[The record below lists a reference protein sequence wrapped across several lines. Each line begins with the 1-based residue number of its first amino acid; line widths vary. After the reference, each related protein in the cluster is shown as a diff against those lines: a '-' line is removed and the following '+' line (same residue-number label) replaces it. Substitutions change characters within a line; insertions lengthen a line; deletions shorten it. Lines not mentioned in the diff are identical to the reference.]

1 MNVEESIPNEQ
12 LRRARFQMGLTQA
25 ELAEKVG
32 ATFET
37 VSRWER
43 GIKAPSAYYRRKLCE
58 VFGRTPKELGLLS
71 GTDEF
76 TVSSSTPCVFLSS
89 AYADSELKLV
99 VSLKAELQTHGIT
112 LWSSRT
118 IRRQETRNKR
128 NVLQEAIR
136 ASQVILLIVSPRTQ
150 TSHHVHD
157 TLRLAR
163 HFSRPVCAVWVDGEN
178 LKECLSQDYDDPY
191 TIIDAREE
199 NEQLILDKTV
209 ATLEQVWHTPSEPDI
224 SALSELEW
232 KLPAKLK
239 PLVGREEELSRLSE
253 LLLSTQ
259 VRLVTLLGPGGIGKT
274 HLATKLALD
283 MRKHFVDGACVV
295 SLAAISD
302 HRLVVSAIAKE
313 LGILEVGETSLFE
326 QLKVSLGNRR
336 LLLFLDNFEQV
347 LEASSQLSELLAE
360 CPRIKILLTS
370 RARLHI
376 HDEHE
381 FSVPPLELPDLTSP
395 LELDFLLHNAA
406 IALFLQRAQAAKSD
420 FRINITNAHFI
431 AEICVRLDGLPLAI
445 ELAAAR
451 IRSLASQAL
460 LARLEKHSLDVVMS
474 RDQEISDR
482 QRTLRN
488 TIAWSYNLLDMQEK
502 QLFRRL
508 CVFVGSLSVET
519 VEELYSTLGE
529 KALNVWEGVESLL
542 DKSLLRSAEQVGE
555 GRLQLLET
563 IREYGLECLEVS
575 GEAEVVRQAHAE
587 YYLRLVEEEEPQLK
601 SVKQIM
607 WLTRL
612 EQELENLRAS
622 LKWFIERGEAE
633 FALRLCGALW
643 WFWRLRGYWSEGRR
657 WLEAALNLSQ
667 TGEPTIA
674 RARALLAAGDLAYYQ
689 DGNLMARA
697 LLEESVSLCRTLGA
711 KKDLAIALGT
721 LGVLLRLQGDR
732 VAADPLLKE
741 SEKLCRLLGSNW
753 DLAYLLRKLAEHA
766 AQAGELKQA
775 ALYAQESFILA
786 KKQGDKSLIATV
798 LSTLGNI
805 AARQDDLRQAIAF
818 NQESLILAREISDK
832 LLIALALN
840 NLGFFKALQDDTGLT
855 TYGQAQEALTLM
867 RELGDKMYITR
878 TLQTVGYVT
887 AHQENP
893 VQAKTWYREA
903 LSVALEIQSEI
914 EIGLSLCG
922 LAMIAIVEGQLLHA
936 SRLIGAVEAR
946 IDIVVDMYPAE
957 QAEYERNR
965 VSVLKQLGGN
975 TFSAAKREGRTMS
988 LEQALTTSWSP
999 AVVNPPP
1006 SPRYPDGL
1014 TEREVEVLCLL
1025 AKGFTDEQIARQL
1038 VIAPRTVN
1046 SHLTIIY
1053 RKIGVSSDGKERQ
1066 IAPRIAATRYVFDHD
1081 LC

>member
-1 MNVEESIPNEQ
+1 MNVEESIPNEK
-12 LRRARFQMGLTQA
+12 LRRARLQMGLTQA

-43 GIKAPSAYYRRKLCE
+43 GIKAPGAYYRKKLCE
-58 VFGRTPKELGLLS
+58 VFGKTPEELGLLS
-71 GTDEF
+71 DSGEF
-76 TVSSSTPCVFLSS
+76 PVSSSTPCVFLSS

-99 VSLKAELQTHGIT
+99 VSLKAELQTRGIT
-112 LWSSRT
+112 LWSSRA
-118 IRRQETRNKR
+118 IRRQELRNKR

-136 ASQVILLIVSPRTQ
+136 ASQVVLLIVSPRTQ

-163 HFSRPVCAVWVDGEN
+163 HFSRPVCAVWVNGEN
-178 LKECLSQDYDDPY
+178 LQDCMPQDYGDPY

-199 NEQLILDKTV
+199 NEQLILDKTL
-209 ATLEQVWHTPSEPDI
+209 ATLEQVWNTPSEPDI

-239 PLVGREEELSRLSE
+239 PLIGREEELSRLSE
-253 LLLSTQ
+253 MLLSPQ
-259 VRLVTLLGPGGIGKT
+259 IRLVTLLGPGGIGKT
-274 HLATKLALD
+274 HLATKVALE
-283 MRKHFVDGACVV
+283 MREHFVDGVCVV

-302 HRLVVSAIAKE
+302 PRLVVSAVAKE
-313 LGILEVGETSLFE
+313 LGITELGASSLFE
-326 QLKVSLGNRR
+326 QLKVSLINRH

-347 LEASSQLSELLAE
+347 QEASSLLSELLTE
-360 CPRIKILLTS
+360 CPRIKILVTS

-376 HDEHE
+376 HDEYE
-381 FSVPPLELPDLTSP
+381 FSVSPLALPDVTSP
-395 LELDFLLHNAA
+395 MELDFLVHNAA
-406 IALFLQRAQAAKSD
+406 VALFLQRAQAAKPD
-420 FRINITNAHFI
+420 FRINTTNAHII

-460 LARLEKHSLDVVMS
+460 LTRLEEHPLDVVMS

-488 TIAWSYNLLDMQEK
+488 TIAWSYDLLDIKEQ
-502 QLFRRL
+502 QLFWRL
-508 CVFVGSLSVET
+508 CVFVGSFSVET
-519 VEELYSTLGE
+519 VEELYSALGE
-529 KALNVWEGVESLL
+529 KALSVWDGVESLL

-563 IREYGLECLEVS
+563 IREYGLECLEAS
-575 GEAEVVRQAHAE
+575 GEAETVRQAHAE
-587 YYLRLVEEEEPQLK
+587 YYLRLVEEAEPRLK
-601 SVKQIM
+601 DVQQIM

-612 EQELENLRAS
+612 DQELENLRAS
-622 LKWFIERGEAE
+622 LKCFIERGEAE
-633 FALRLCGALW
+633 FALHLCGALW

-657 WLEAALNLSQ
+657 WLEEALKVPQ

-689 DGNLMARA
+689 DGNLMARS
-697 LLEESVSLCRTLGA
+697 LLKESISLCRTLGA
-711 KKDLAIALGT
+711 EKDLAIALST
-721 LGVLLRLQGDR
+721 LGVLFRLQGDR
-732 VAADPLLKE
+732 AAADPLLEE
-741 SEKLCRLLGSNW
+741 SEKLCRQLGSSW
-753 DLAYLLRKLAEHA
+753 ELSYLLRKLAEHA

-786 KKQGDKSLIATV
+786 KKLGDKSLIATV

-805 AARQDDLRQAIAF
+805 AARQDDLTQAITY
-818 NQESLILAREISDK
+818 NHECLILARELSDK

-840 NLGFFKALQDDTGLT
+840 NLGFFTALKGDLGLT
-855 TYGQAQEALTLM
+855 TYAQAQEALTLM

-878 TLQTVGYVT
+878 TLQTVGLVT

-903 LSVALEIQSEI
+903 LSVAMEIQSEI
-914 EIGLSLCG
+914 EMGLSLCG
-922 LAMIAIVEGQLLHA
+922 LAMIAVAERQLLQATH
-936 SRLIGAVEAR
+936 LFGAVEAR
-946 IDIVVDMYPAE
+946 IDLKVDMYPAE
-957 QAEYERNR
+957 RAEYERAR
-965 VSVLKQLGGN
+965 ESVRKQLGGKA
-975 TFSAAKREGRTMS
+975 FIAARSEGRIMS
-988 LEQALTTSWSP
+988 LEQALAVSWAP
-999 AVVNPPP
+999 TVVNPPP

-1014 TEREVEVLCLL
+1014 TEREVEVLCLM
-1025 AKGFTDEQIARQL
+1025 AKGYTDEQIARQL
-1038 VIAPRTVN
+1038 VISPRTVN
-1046 SHLTIIY
+1046 THLTTIY
-1053 RKIGVSSDGKERQ
+1053 RKIQVSSDGKERQ
-1066 IAPRIAATRYVFDHD
+1066 IAPRIAATRYVFEHD